1 MNNSFNIDQI
11 TLEHFTNKSMYR
23 KYLAK
28 QKPSAWVDHTQPLI
42 DKKTPQLKALFY
54 QLLNNPRQDKYR
66 ELQTKY
72 EIFIEACLDHL
83 DRLESHDEELE
94 EDDDDEEDE
103 IYADEPR
110 PCERIEPTKMID
122 APEDMLFGEC
132 ETLNIKPKNP
142 IEYWKMQQVFKH
154 PQTQRK

>member
-1 MNNSFNIDQI
+1 MNRSFDIDQI

-28 QKPSAWVDHTQPLI
+28 QKPSAWIDHTQPLI
-42 DKKTPQLKALFY
+42 DKKVPQLEALFS
-54 QLLNNPRQDKYR
+54 QLLKNPRQDKYR
-66 ELQTKY
+66 DLQTKY
-72 EIFIEACLDHL
+72 EIFVEACLEHL
-83 DRLESHDEELE
+83 DRFDSHMEDSDEDEPEEEEEEL
-94 EDDDDEEDE
+94 
-103 IYADEPR
+103 R
-110 PCERIEPTKMID
+110 KCERSESTKTIE
-122 APEDMLFGEC
+122 APEEMLFGEC